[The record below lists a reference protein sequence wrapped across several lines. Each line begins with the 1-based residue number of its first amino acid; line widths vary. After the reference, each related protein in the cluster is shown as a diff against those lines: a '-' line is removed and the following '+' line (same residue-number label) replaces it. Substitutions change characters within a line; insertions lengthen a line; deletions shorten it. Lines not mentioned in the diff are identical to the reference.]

1 MKRWPTLS
9 DSTGFALIEILVALV
24 IGLVVVGAVL
34 ASYLSNAQ
42 TGRLQS
48 AVAQMDEDAQI
59 GLRIL
64 TRELLMAGYEL
75 PTSMNADTRVFNQS
89 YDGRAVFGCD
99 KGFSAAPSTNPS
111 TCASIG
117 GTPSIEI
124 AYEVDLYNSVVS
136 NGKGTDCAGVAVPA
150 SQNGITF
157 NRYGVGS
164 STEGRSELRCSSGS
178 STIPLVDNVERLQ
191 FWYGQSDGGASP
203 QLIRYTQAS
212 DADFSRVMSVRV
224 CLLMR
229 SSEAPAK
236 AEDAAGQSYLDCDGV
251 RRTAAD
257 GRLRRVY
264 FSTIALRSKTP

>member
-1 MKRWPTLS
+1 MKRLPMPS
-9 DSTGFALIEILVALV
+9 DSTGFALIEILVALG

-48 AVAQMDEDAQI
+48 AAAQMDEDAQI

-64 TRELLMAGYEL
+64 TRELLMAGYAM

-89 YDGRAVFGCD
+89 YEGRAVFGCD
-99 KGFSAAPSTNPS
+99 KGFSAAPSANPS
-111 TCASIG
+111 TCAISG
-117 GTPSIEI
+117 GAPSIEI

-136 NGKGTDCAGVAVPA
+136 KGKGTDCAGVAVPA

-212 DADFSRVMSVRV
+212 DADFGRVMSVRV

-236 AEDAAGQSYLDCDGV
+236 AEDAAWQSYLDCDGV
-251 RRTAAD
+251 RRIAAD

>member
-1 MKRWPTLS
+1 MKRLPMPS
-9 DSTGFALIEILVALV
+9 DSTGFALIEILVALG

-48 AVAQMDEDAQI
+48 AAAQMDEDAQI

-64 TRELLMAGYEL
+64 TRELLMAGYAM

-89 YDGRAVFGCD
+89 YEGRAVFGCD
-99 KGFSAAPSTNPS
+99 KGFSAAPSANPS
-111 TCASIG
+111 TCAGSG
-117 GTPSIEI
+117 GAPAIEI

-136 NGKGTDCAGVAVPA
+136 KGKGTDCAGVAVPA

-157 NRYGVGS
+157 NRYSVGS
-164 STEGRSELRCSSGS
+164 STAGRSELRCSSGS

-236 AEDAAGQSYLDCDGV
+236 AEDAAWQSYLDCDGV
-251 RRTAAD
+251 LRTAAD

>member
-1 MKRWPTLS
+1 MKRGSTRS

-34 ASYLSNAQ
+34 ASYLSNSQ
-42 TGRLQS
+42 TSRLQS
-48 AVAQMDEDAQI
+48 ALAQMDEDAQI

-64 TRELLMAGYEL
+64 TRELLMAGYAL
-75 PTSMNADTRVFNQS
+75 PTSLNADTRVFNQS
-89 YDGRAVFGCD
+89 YGGRAVVGCD

-111 TCASIG
+111 TCASSG

-136 NGKGTDCAGVAVPA
+136 NGKGTDCAGVALPA

-157 NRYGVGS
+157 NRYSVGS
-164 STEGRSELRCSSGS
+164 STV
-178 STIPLVDNVERLQ
+178 PLVDNVERLQ
-191 FWYGQSDGGASP
+191 FWYGQSDGGARP
-203 QLIRYTQAS
+203 QLIGYTQAS
-212 DADFSRVMSVRV
+212 GADFSRVMSVRV

-229 SSEAPAK
+229 SSESPAK
-236 AEDAAGQSYLDCDGV
+236 AEDAVWQSYLDCDGI
-251 RRTAAD
+251 RRTAVD

>member
-1 MKRWPTLS
+1 MKRLPVRFDNS
-9 DSTGFALIEILVALV
+9 GFALIEILVALG

-48 AVAQMDEDAQI
+48 AAAQMDEDAQI

-64 TRELLMAGYEL
+64 TRELLMAGYAM

-89 YDGRAVFGCD
+89 YDARAVFGCD
-99 KGFSAAPSTNPS
+99 KGFSAAPSANPS
-111 TCASIG
+111 TCAGSG

-136 NGKGTDCAGVAVPA
+136 NGKGTDCAGEALPA

-157 NRYGVGS
+157 NRYSVGS
-164 STEGRSELRCSSGS
+164 STAGRSELRCSSGS

-236 AEDAAGQSYLDCDGV
+236 AEDAAWQSYLDCDGV

>member
-1 MKRWPTLS
+1 MKRWLTLS

-34 ASYLSNAQ
+34 ASYLSNSQ

-64 TRELLMAGYEL
+64 TRELLMAGYAL

-111 TCASIG
+111 TCASSG

-136 NGKGTDCAGVAVPA
+136 KGKGTDCAGEALPA

-164 STEGRSELRCSSGS
+164 STAGRSELRCSSGN

-191 FWYGQSDGGASP
+191 FWYGQSDGGATP

-212 DADFSRVMSVRV
+212 GADFSRVMSVRV

-236 AEDAAGQSYLDCDGV
+236 AEDAAWQSYLDCDGV
-251 RRTAAD
+251 LRNAAD

>member
-1 MKRWPTLS
+1 MKRRPS
-9 DSTGFALIEILVALV
+9 PAESPGFALIEILVALV

-34 ASYLSNAQ
+34 ASYISNAQ

-64 TRELLMAGYEL
+64 TRELLMAGYAM
-75 PTSMNADTRVFNQS
+75 PASMNADTRVFNQS
-89 YDGRAVFGCD
+89 YNGRAVFGCD
-99 KGFSAAPSTNPS
+99 KGFSAAPSNNPS
-111 TCASIG
+111 TCVSSG

-136 NGKGTDCAGVAVPA
+136 NGKPTDCAGVALPD

-164 STEGRSELRCSSGS
+164 STAGRSELRCTSGNN
-178 STIPLVDNVERLQ
+178 TIPLVDNVERLQ
-191 FWYGQSDGGASP
+191 FWYGQSDGGATP
-203 QLIRYTQAS
+203 QLVRYTDAS
-212 DADFSRVMSVRV
+212 GADFSRVMSVRV

-236 AEDAAGQSYLDCDGV
+236 AEDAAWQSYLDCDGASL
-251 RRTAAD
+251 TAAD

>member
-1 MKRWPTLS
+1 MKRRPLPAES
-9 DSTGFALIEILVALV
+9 PGFALIEILVALV

-34 ASYLSNAQ
+34 ASYISNAQ

-64 TRELLMAGYEL
+64 TRELLMAGYAM
-75 PTSMNADTRVFNQS
+75 PASMNADTRVFNQS
-89 YDGRAVFGCD
+89 YDGRPVFGCD

-111 TCASIG
+111 ACASSG

-136 NGKGTDCAGVAVPA
+136 NGKPTDCAGVALPD
-150 SQNGITF
+150 SQKGITY
-157 NRYGVGS
+157 NRFGVGS
-164 STEGRSELRCSSGS
+164 STAGRSELRCTSGN

-191 FWYGQSDGGASP
+191 FWYGQSDGGATP
-203 QLIRYTQAS
+203 QLVRYTDAS
-212 DADFSRVMSVRV
+212 GADFSRVMSVRV

-236 AEDAAGQSYLDCDGV
+236 AEDAAWQSYLDCDGASL
-251 RRTAAD
+251 TAGD

>member
-1 MKRWPTLS
+1 MKRLAVRFDNS
-9 DSTGFALIEILVALV
+9 GFALVEILVALG

-34 ASYLSNAQ
+34 SSYLSNGQ

-48 AVAQMDEDAQI
+48 AAAQMDEDAQI

-64 TRELLMAGYEL
+64 TRELLMAGYAL

-99 KGFSAAPSTNPS
+99 KGFSAAPSANPS
-111 TCASIG
+111 TCAASG
-117 GTPSIEI
+117 GTPAIEI

-136 NGKGTDCAGVAVPA
+136 NGKGTDCAGVALPA

-164 STEGRSELRCSSGS
+164 SSPGRSELRCSSGS

-212 DADFSRVMSVRV
+212 GADFSRVMSVRV
-224 CLLMR
+224 CLQMR

-236 AEDAAGQSYLDCDGV
+236 AEDAAWQSYLDCEGV

>member
-1 MKRWPTLS
+1 MKRLPVRFDNS
-9 DSTGFALIEILVALV
+9 GFALIEILVALG

-42 TGRLQS
+42 TGRFQS

-64 TRELLMAGYEL
+64 TRELLMAGYAM
-75 PTSMNADTRVFNQS
+75 PISMNADTRVFNQS
-89 YDGRAVFGCD
+89 YEGRAVFGCD
-99 KGFSAAPSTNPS
+99 KGFSAAPSANPS
-111 TCASIG
+111 TCAISG
-117 GTPSIEI
+117 GAPSIEI

-236 AEDAAGQSYLDCDGV
+236 AEDAAWQSYLDCDGV

>member
-9 DSTGFALIEILVALV
+9 DSTGFALIEILVALA

-64 TRELLMAGYEL
+64 TRELLMAGYAL

-99 KGFSAAPSTNPS
+99 KGFSAAPSANPS
-111 TCASIG
+111 TCAISG

-136 NGKGTDCAGVAVPA
+136 NGKGTDCAGEALPA

-164 STEGRSELRCSSGS
+164 SSPGRSELRCSSGN

-191 FWYGQSDGGASP
+191 FWYGQSDGGATP
-203 QLIRYTQAS
+203 QLIRYTQAGG
-212 DADFSRVMSVRV
+212 ADFSRVMSVRV

-236 AEDAAGQSYLDCDGV
+236 AEDAAWQSYLDCDGV

>member
-1 MKRWPTLS
+1 MKRWPMPS
-9 DSTGFALIEILVALV
+9 DSTGFALIEILVALG

-64 TRELLMAGYEL
+64 TRELLMAGYAL

-89 YDGRAVFGCD
+89 YEGRAVFGCD
-99 KGFSAAPSTNPS
+99 KGFSAAPSANPS
-111 TCASIG
+111 TCAISG
-117 GTPSIEI
+117 GAPSIEI

-136 NGKGTDCAGVAVPA
+136 KGKGTDCAGVAVPA

-236 AEDAAGQSYLDCDGV
+236 AEDAAWQSYLDCDGV

>member
-9 DSTGFALIEILVALV
+9 DSTGFALIEILVALA

-48 AVAQMDEDAQI
+48 AAAQMDEDAQI

-64 TRELLMAGYEL
+64 TRELLMAGYAM
-75 PTSMNADTRVFNQS
+75 PISMNADTRVFNQS
-89 YDGRAVFGCD
+89 YEGRAVFGCD
-99 KGFSAAPSTNPS
+99 KGFSAAPSANPS
-111 TCASIG
+111 TCASGG

-136 NGKGTDCAGVAVPA
+136 KGKGTDCAGEALPA

-157 NRYGVGS
+157 NRYSVGS
-164 STEGRSELRCSSGS
+164 STAGRSELRCSSGS

-191 FWYGQSDGGASP
+191 FWYGQSDGGATP

-236 AEDAAGQSYLDCDGV
+236 AEDAAWQSYLDCDGV

>member
-1 MKRWPTLS
+1 MKRGSTRS

-34 ASYLSNAQ
+34 ASYLSNSQ
-42 TGRLQS
+42 TSRLQS

-64 TRELLMAGYEL
+64 TRELLMAGYAL
-75 PTSMNADTRVFNQS
+75 PTSLNADTRVFNQS
-89 YDGRAVFGCD
+89 YGGRAVFGCD

-111 TCASIG
+111 TCASSG

-136 NGKGTDCAGVAVPA
+136 NGKGTDCAGVALPA

-164 STEGRSELRCSSGS
+164 STAGRSELRCTSGS
-178 STIPLVDNVERLQ
+178 STVPLVDNVERLQ
-191 FWYGQSDGGASP
+191 FWYGQSDGGARP
-203 QLIRYTQAS
+203 QLIGYAQAS
-212 DADFSRVMSVRV
+212 GADFSRVMSVRV

-229 SSEAPAK
+229 SSESPAK
-236 AEDAAGQSYLDCDGV
+236 AEDAVWQSYLDCDGI
-251 RRTAAD
+251 RRTAVD

>member
-1 MKRWPTLS
+1 MKRWLTLS

-34 ASYLSNAQ
+34 ASYLSNSQ

-64 TRELLMAGYEL
+64 TRELLMAGYAL

-111 TCASIG
+111 TCASSG

-136 NGKGTDCAGVAVPA
+136 KGKGTDCAGEALPD

-164 STEGRSELRCSSGS
+164 STAGRSELRCSSGN

-191 FWYGQSDGGASP
+191 FWYGESDGGAAP
-203 QLIRYTQAS
+203 QLIRYSQAS
-212 DADFSRVMSVRV
+212 GADFSRVMSVRV

-236 AEDAAGQSYLDCDGV
+236 AEDAAWQSYLDCDGV
-251 RRTAAD
+251 LRTAAD

>member
-1 MKRWPTLS
+1 MKRRPS
-9 DSTGFALIEILVALV
+9 PAESPGFALIEILVALV

-34 ASYLSNAQ
+34 ASYLSNTQ

-64 TRELLMAGYEL
+64 TRELLMAGYSM
-75 PTSMNADTRVFNQS
+75 PSSMNADTRVFNQS

-111 TCASIG
+111 TCASSG

-136 NGKGTDCAGVAVPA
+136 KGEATDCAGEALPD
-150 SQNGITF
+150 SQNGITY
-157 NRYGVGS
+157 NRFGVGS
-164 STEGRSELRCSSGS
+164 STAGRSELRCTSGS
-178 STIPLVDNVERLQ
+178 STVPLVDNVERLQ
-191 FWYGQSDGGASP
+191 FWYGQSDGGATP
-203 QLIRYTQAS
+203 QLVRYTDAS
-212 DADFSRVMSVRV
+212 GADFSRVMSVRV

-236 AEDAAGQSYLDCDGV
+236 AEDAAWQSYLDCDGA
-251 RRTAAD
+251 RLTAAD